1 MFCTFLLIESFPLL
15 HTYLLSSYYHTPLCS
30 VFFTLLWPRQ
40 IHIIIH
46 TTFFIGTTI
55 LFLSA
60 YCKYIVFTINS
71 TIVLALQYAL
81 YVFFRFLCFFLLRS
95 FFFVLIEKSLIFS
108 ICRHMEMCVY
118 CTHALLSYELDY
130 SNASFQFSRIV
141 STIKLK
147 LVKLMRTNESFE
159 RWKKMWWKNKCV
171 CIKKFFDDSKL
182 VEFKAAAQNNL
193 WIR

>member
-1 MFCTFLLIESFPLL
+1 MFCTFLPIESFPLL

-81 YVFFRFLCFFLLRS
+81 YVFFHFLCFFYFVRS

-141 STIKLK
+141 LTIKLK

-159 RWKKMWWKNKCV
+159 R
-171 CIKKFFDDSKL
+171 
-182 VEFKAAAQNNL
+182 
-193 WIR
+193 